1 MIYVVPL
8 EIFEE
13 RYTEQWS
20 RWFATFLDNAKIDHT
35 FIKGKE
41 LVKGIEQGSFLDI
54 VGTNYFKAS
63 QLMQLCKFI
72 KKGIIRDKDTIFFFD
87 LWYPGIEMLAYMR
100 DALKIDF
107 KIAGILHAGSYDE
120 HDMLHRVGMT
130 QWAHW
135 FERGWLEFVDHI
147 FVATQ
152 FHKELILNKR
162 TDIEA
167 NDSPIDNHYWIEE
180 KIHITGLPIY
190 PEFANSNPWSRQDI
204 LFPHRLDPEKNPHMF
219 DELEKA
225 CRESDVD
232 FSKWNFFKTKDMIKN
247 KQEYYNMLNNGS
259 IAVSFAEQETWGI
272 AMQEAVMCGCIPL
285 VPNRLS
291 YQELYPAE
299 FRFHSF
305 GQCVNMIVKM
315 VTDEQYFEAM
325 QVMAQ
330 ILAQKFIMKGKFA
343 IEKMLTI
350 LEEV

>member
-1 MIYVVPL
+1 MIYNIPIESL
-8 EIFEE
+8 EE
-13 RYTEQWS
+13 RYSKQWNK
-20 RWFATFLDNAKIDHT
+20 WFPEELKRLKIESKT
-35 FIKGKE
+35 VYPTPLSNK
-41 LVKGIEQGSFLDI
+41 IEQGSFLDVI
-54 VGTNYFKAS
+54 TTNHFKAN
-63 QLMQLCKFI
+63 QLSTICQLFWMNKVMP
-72 KKGIIRDKDTIFFFD
+72 GDTFLFHD
-87 LWYPGIEMLAYMR
+87 LWFPGIEMLAYMR

-130 QWAHW
+130 RWAQWI
-135 FERGWLEFVDHI
+135 ERGWLEFIDHI

-152 FHKELILNKR
+152 FHKNLILEQRGWTPSKPH
-162 TDIEA
+162 D
-167 NDSPIDNHYWIEE
+167 IDN

-190 PEFANSNPWSRQDI
+190 PEFANPNPRPRQDI
-204 LFPHRLDPEKNPHMF
+204 LFPHRLDIEKNPHMF

-232 FSKWNFFKTKDMIKN
+232 FSKWNFFKTKDMIKS

-299 FRFHSF
+299 FRFHNF
-305 GQCVNMIVKM
+305 GQCVGMIVKM

-350 LEEV
+350 LEEL